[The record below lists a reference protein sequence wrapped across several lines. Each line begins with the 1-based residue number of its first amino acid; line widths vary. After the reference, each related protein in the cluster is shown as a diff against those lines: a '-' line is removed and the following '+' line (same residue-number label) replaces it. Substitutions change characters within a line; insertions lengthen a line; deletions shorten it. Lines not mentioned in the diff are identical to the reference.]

1 MVKKGDTAAADASQG
16 STSLVTVGGTEM
28 TLISAGAGNGNS
40 HFGGAKPEAF
50 WMTDQADFTTEAF
63 SFTIQLKSAL
73 NETRFRLVNKYVD
86 DNNWS
91 YIGYDIGSSWYYQYK
106 VDGQEAYP
114 GLSGMPTVNTG
125 DTVTFTGVWSDE
137 GLNLTVENKTTG
149 ASGSAVISDAGFVG
163 LKDQA
168 GKMGLGG
175 GVYET
180 QYTQFY
186 YTDVT
191 IGSAAY
197 AGSWNWYTQLDG
209 QSSSTE
215 LVGGETLRQVA
226 AGENNGNTK
235 TDKAYVS
242 LPGVEGA
249 GAGTLD
255 TTFTNVT
262 AEGTTP
268 KYAVIFRYTD
278 SSHWAAV
285 GHDGSKWYYQV
296 VGDSGNNVAAL
307 SGVDADPTGT
317 VSVHVEYTASEV
329 TAITIN
335 GQTATPASVPA
346 GFADLPDGTIGYL
359 LSQNTVLN
367 VSALTFATS
376 EEPDTDP
383 SPDPSPDPVPEGAKK
398 WVAFN
403 SLAGGHTYG
412 QASGPAF
419 VYNPDMTIQEGD
431 QLTLQLRPLGDNKN
445 FGIFYYYLDD
455 SNWLYIGYDGSS
467 GWYYQ
472 FNNKG
477 SGSYPKL
484 AGLPDPVAG
493 EAMEL
498 SISLSRETLTVSVNG
513 VTKSAPNQSL
523 SDLSEALKG
532 QKLYFGPMAKGTSVE
547 FADMALNGTSCMD
560 NLQFLVE
567 RSGQNMTVRYSS
579 LVDVSG
585 KVVDKDG
592 QPMEGVTVRLGL
604 GSYVTEADGLFTLS
618 NVESGS
624 YTLAATKP
632 GYQAAT
638 VDLEV
643 ADEDITG
650 LEITMLEKEPIN
662 LDDYDML
669 QSSEMKAYVGKE
681 FPLVAQYRLGEE
693 MFRGQEQMIDTVAIN
708 GVAIVPTVQ
717 ASAVSADKT
726 YKDYTMTLQDADAGI
741 DLTMTVRISVEGSTL
756 TWQVTDITK
765 AEGCA
770 DIATIEVPQ
779 LNLLTVDAADEGAD
793 FAGAKASTTTTVI
806 ADEYITFD
814 SGFIASS
821 SDSYLYGIL
830 STDTLS
836 AALESNSEIEGDK
849 RVVRNNGAD
858 TISLTSNLWYYE
870 RGDANAQK
878 RTELTYP
885 VSELPFAKVS
895 IGGDLNEDGIID
907 WNDGALAYRKIMHVA
922 EGSETIKDAVNY
934 RIVMNFAS
942 MAPNPY
948 LETADNIKKV
958 YLATDGLPQAVMLK
972 GYGNEGHDSANSEY
986 ADIAEREGGVE
997 DFQDLIKIAHDYDTE
1012 IGIHINAQEAYPES
1026 KSFNETMVS
1035 APNYSNGWG
1044 WLDQSH
1050 VIDKLWDLGSEA
1062 RWKRLVQ
1069 LYDRINGT
1077 SFYSNAWPIAVGE
1090 STGTVA
1096 DMATLA
1102 ADAATREDN
1111 MDFIYLDVWYQDS
1124 WETRR
1129 IAEQINS
1136 LGWRFSTEFS
1146 NEGEYDSTW
1155 QHWSTDASYG
1165 GATSKG
1171 YNSEIIRFIRNDQR
1185 DSHVLNW
1192 PSYGGTA
1199 DNPLLGGFWL
1209 GGFEGWGGDQDF
1221 NSYIYRTF
1229 NSNLPTR
1236 YLQHYYVTKWENY
1249 EEGQSPVGNQEKQIT
1264 LKNDEGDVVV
1274 VTRNEEQRDD
1284 DEIERVITLN
1294 GKVVL
1299 NTDVNGSAYLLPW
1312 TDNQDGTEKLYHW
1325 NLEGGTTTWQL
1336 QDDWAGLANV
1346 VVYQLTDQGR
1356 VNAQTVKVE
1365 NGTITLT
1372 AEEATPYVVV
1382 KGESVKTLK
1391 NDFGEA
1397 NYVVDPGFNGYASG
1411 EQLDAADWSGD
1422 ITNEAVRVE
1431 KAVTGDQHLV
1441 FDSPETDVSVTTTIS
1456 GLTAGTEY
1464 VAQVY
1469 VDNESDAKASI
1480 TVNAGRTQVT
1490 NYTYRSIANN
1500 YVQCDEEHYSNKY
1513 NSKMQIMLVS
1523 FVAEG
1528 KTAKLTFSREAG
1540 SGITN
1545 LDDIRVIEKTLNN
1558 YQADGTFTQD
1568 FESVAQGLYPFVL
1581 GSAQG
1586 VTDPVTHLSQLH
1598 DPYTQAGWNGRV
1610 LDDVIE
1616 GEWSLKHHGQHTG
1629 IIYQTIPQNFRFEAG
1644 KAYTVTFDYQSGP
1657 NKAYA
1662 MVVGDGTNYTLPT
1675 EDQYLA
1681 TTRVG
1686 SENEG
1691 TQTVTMQVIGSS
1703 TGQTWIGLYS
1713 NAGRFDVTGS
1723 MGQSDFIL
1731 DNLVIEEDTEA
1742 FELRSEA
1749 SELYMGET
1757 TRLYG
1762 ANLEGATFTSSDE
1775 NVATVDPETMVV
1787 NAVGGGEVTI
1797 TATKGDKTSQ
1807 VTINV
1812 LDTVYTQV
1820 ALGEEATAWA
1830 DTFQAGSGEAE
1841 NAVDEDSQTVWH
1853 SNWNIPVNADAP
1865 ATITVDLGEVQNL
1878 CGFTFQNRPSGTN
1891 GIIIDYE
1898 YTVGTTYDSE
1908 TNTVGGENALT
1919 GSATSNNQNA
1929 GGWAQLLFEAQN
1941 GNVPVRY
1948 IQIKVNKGMGNFA
1961 SMAEIRGL
1969 KALSITNQATL
1980 SDVTLKIGEYTW
1992 MQPVTPEDTML
2003 KGVVWSSSNE
2013 DVAVVTQSGVVWG
2026 VSAGTATITITNAA
2040 GLNASCTV
2048 TVEPEKA
2055 PTDNKALVEAIAA
2068 AKLLDL
2074 TKYKNDAKMEAFKKA
2089 LAEAEALLLNPD
2101 ATQEQLDA
2109 AAKALNDARLALTP
2123 VDPSDPETPVE
2134 PENPSDPSTPTTPE
2148 TPADTGSS
2156 SGSGTSTGDTSHLFL
2171 LVAIIILALGCSGG
2185 IWLYKKRQN

>member
-1 MVKKGDTAAADASQG
+1 
-16 STSLVTVGGTEM
+16 
-28 TLISAGAGNGNS
+28 
-40 HFGGAKPEAF
+40 
-50 WMTDQADFTTEAF
+50 
-63 SFTIQLKSAL
+63 
-73 NETRFRLVNKYVD
+73 
-86 DNNWS
+86 
-91 YIGYDIGSSWYYQYK
+91 
-106 VDGQEAYP
+106 
-114 GLSGMPTVNTG
+114 
-125 DTVTFTGVWSDE
+125 
-137 GLNLTVENKTTG
+137 
-149 ASGSAVISDAGFVG
+149 
-163 LKDQA
+163 
-168 GKMGLGG
+168 
-175 GVYET
+175 
-180 QYTQFY
+180 
-186 YTDVT
+186 
-191 IGSAAY
+191 
-197 AGSWNWYTQLDG
+197 
-209 QSSSTE
+209 
-215 LVGGETLRQVA
+215 
-226 AGENNGNTK
+226 
-235 TDKAYVS
+235 
-242 LPGVEGA
+242 
-249 GAGTLD
+249 
-255 TTFTNVT
+255 
-262 AEGTTP
+262 
-268 KYAVIFRYTD
+268 
-278 SSHWAAV
+278 
-285 GHDGSKWYYQV
+285 
-296 VGDSGNNVAAL
+296 
-307 SGVDADPTGT
+307 
-317 VSVHVEYTASEV
+317 
-329 TAITIN
+329 
-335 GQTATPASVPA
+335 
-346 GFADLPDGTIGYL
+346 
-359 LSQNTVLN
+359 
-367 VSALTFATS
+367 
-376 EEPDTDP
+376 
-383 SPDPSPDPVPEGAKK
+383 
-398 WVAFN
+398 
-403 SLAGGHTYG
+403 
-412 QASGPAF
+412 
-419 VYNPDMTIQEGD
+419 
-431 QLTLQLRPLGDNKN
+431 
-445 FGIFYYYLDD
+445 
-455 SNWLYIGYDGSS
+455 
-467 GWYYQ
+467 
-472 FNNKG
+472 
-477 SGSYPKL
+477 
-484 AGLPDPVAG
+484 
-493 EAMEL
+493 MEI
-498 SISLSRETLTVSVNG
+498 SISLNRETLSVTVNG
-513 VTKSAPNQSL
+513 VSVSTPNQSL
-523 SDLSEALKG
+523 SDLSTALAG
-532 QKLYFGPMAKGTSVE
+532 QELRFGPMAKGTSVE
-547 FADMALNGTSCMD
+547 FADMALNGDSCMD

-585 KVVDKDG
+585 KVVDVDG

-604 GSYVTEADGLFTLS
+604 QSTVTGADGVFALTG
-618 NVESGS
+618 VESGS
-624 YTLAATKP
+624 YALAATKP

-638 VDLEV
+638 VDLKV

-650 LEITMLEKEPIN
+650 LEITMQEKEPIH
-662 LDDYDML
+662 LEDYDL
-669 QSSEMKAYVGKE
+669 IQSGEMKAYVGKD
-681 FPLVAQYRLGEE
+681 FPLVAQYRLGAEE
-693 MFRGQEQMIDTVAIN
+693 NIFRGQEQMINTIAIN
-708 GVAIVPTVQ
+708 GVAITPVLTG
-717 ASAVSADKT
+717 SAISDDGSA
-726 YKDYTMTLQDADAGI
+726 KDYNLTLQDAASGI

-756 TWQVTDITK
+756 TWEVTELTK
-765 AEGCA
+765 ADGCA
-770 DIATIEVPQ
+770 AIATIEVPQ
-779 LNLLTVDAADEGAD
+779 LNLLTVDAADAGAN

-814 SGFIASS
+814 EGFLASS
-821 SDSYLYGIL
+821 SDSYLYGIIG
-830 STDTLS
+830 TDTLS
-836 AALESNSEIEGDK
+836 ASLTSNSEVAGDK

-858 TISLTSNLWYYE
+858 TMSLTSNLWYYE
-870 RGDANAQK
+870 RGDTNAQK

-885 VSELPFAKVS
+885 LSELPFAKVA
-895 IGGDLNEDGIID
+895 IGGDLNEDGQVD
-907 WNDGALAYRKIMHVA
+907 WNDGALAFRDIMHVA
-922 EGSETIKDAVNY
+922 QGSETIKDAVNY

-986 ADIAEREGGVE
+986 ADIAERQGGVE

-1026 KSFNETMVS
+1026 NSFRNEMVGYP
-1035 APNYSNGWG
+1035 ATSNGWG

-1050 VIDKLWDLGSEA
+1050 VIDKLWDLGTQS
-1062 RWKRLVQ
+1062 RWMRLVQ

-1077 SFYSNAWPIAVGE
+1077 QFYSNAWPNPVVYEE
-1090 STGTVA
+1090 STVA

-1155 QHWSTDASYG
+1155 QHWSTDAVYG

-1185 DSHVLNW
+1185 DSQVLNW
-1192 PSYGGTA
+1192 PAFGGTA

-1236 YLQHYYVTKWENY
+1236 YLQHYYVTKWETY

-1274 VTRNEEQRDD
+1274 VTRNEEQRSD

-1346 VVYQLTDQGR
+1346 IVYQLTDQGR
-1356 VNAQTVKVE
+1356 VNAQTVKVS
-1365 NGTITLT
+1365 NGTINLT
-1372 AEEATPYVVV
+1372 AQAATPYVVV
-1382 KGESVKTLK
+1382 KGEGTKTLK

-1411 EQLDAADWSGD
+1411 QQLDSADWSGD
-1422 ITNEAVRVE
+1422 IADKSITVQ

-1441 FDSPETDVSVTTTIS
+1441 IDSPAKDVSVTTTIS
-1456 GLTAGTEY
+1456 GLKAGTEY

-1469 VDNESDAKASI
+1469 VDNQSDAKASI

-1490 NYTYRSIANN
+1490 NYTYRSIAGN
-1500 YVQCDEEHYSNKY
+1500 YVKCDEEHLANKY
-1513 NSKMQIMLVS
+1513 DSKMQIMLVS

-1528 KTAKLTFSREAG
+1528 STAKLTLSRESG

-1545 LDDIRVIEKTLNN
+1545 LDDIRIIEKTLNN
-1558 YQADGTFTQD
+1558 YQSDGSFTQD

-1616 GEWSLKHHGQHTG
+1616 GEWSLKHHGQNTG

-1662 MVVGDGTNYTLPT
+1662 MVVGDGANYTLPT

-1703 TGQTWIGLYS
+1703 SGQTWIGLYS
-1713 NAGRFDVTGS
+1713 NGGRFDITGA
-1723 MGQSDFIL
+1723 MGQRDFIL
-1731 DNLVIEEDTEA
+1731 DNLVIKEDTEA
-1742 FELRSEA
+1742 FELRTEA

-1762 ANLEGATFTSSDE
+1762 ANLSGAVITSSDE
-1775 NVATVDPETMVV
+1775 KVAVVDPETLVV
-1787 NAVGGGEVTI
+1787 SAVGGGEVTF
-1797 TATKGDKTSQ
+1797 TATKGDKTSE
-1807 VTINV
+1807 VTITV
-1812 LDTVYTQV
+1812 LDTVYAQH
-1820 ALGEEATAWA
+1820 ALGKEATAWA
-1830 DTFQAGSGEAE
+1830 NTFQAGSGEAE

-1853 SNWNIPVNADAP
+1853 SKWTGFDVSESNP
-1865 ATITVDLGEVQNL
+1865 AIITVDLGEVQDL

-1891 GIIIDYE
+1891 GIIVNYE

-1929 GGWAQLLFEAQN
+1929 GGWAQLLFETRSS
-1941 GNVPVRY
+1941 NVPVRY
-1948 IQIKVNKGMGNFA
+1948 IQIKVTKGMANFA
-1961 SMAEIRGL
+1961 SIAEIRGL
-1969 KALSITNQATL
+1969 QALTVTNEASL
-1980 SDVTLKIGEYTW
+1980 SNVTLKIGEYTL
-1992 MQPVTPEDTML
+1992 MQPVIPENTVL
-2003 KGVVWSSSNE
+2003 KGVVWSSSDEN
-2013 DVAVVTQSGVVWG
+2013 VVGVTQSGMVWG
-2026 VSAGTATITITNAA
+2026 LSEGTATITITNAA
-2040 GLNASCTV
+2040 GLKASCVV

-2055 PTDNKALVEAIAA
+2055 PTDNKALVEAISA

-2074 TKYKNDAKMEAFKKA
+2074 TKYKNDAKMDAFKKA
-2089 LAEAEALLLNPD
+2089 LEEAEAMLRNPD

-2134 PENPSDPSTPTTPE
+2134 PEVPSEPTTPTTPE
-2148 TPADTGSS
+2148 TPANPGTS
-2156 SGSGTSTGDTSHLFL
+2156 SGNGTSTGDNSQLFV

-2185 IWLYKKRQN
+2185 IWLYKKRRNEE